1 MSDAHD
7 IQVLCAVFEVSRSG
21 FYGWRTGRKSAR
33 ALRDEALREQIVAIH
48 SRQRGVY
55 GSPRVTVELRAQG
68 EHVARKR
75 VARLMREHQLRGRQR
90 ARYRVRT
97 TDSAHDQP
105 IAPNRLLK
113 CSAPTRCNQVW
124 RADITYVPTDE
135 GWLYVAG
142 VLDQASRRLVGW
154 AMSDSLETNLPLAAL
169 RMALQQRR
177 PPPGLIHHSDRGC
190 QYASADYSRVLRQ
203 HGVVASMSRRANCY
217 DNATME
223 AFWSTLKNELVH
235 RRRFANRTEA
245 RIALFDYIEAFY
257 NRSRRH
263 SALGYLSPLDFES
276 RLT

>member
-33 ALRDEALREQIVAIH
+33 AQRDEALREQIVAIH
-48 SRQRGVY
+48 SRHRGVY

-75 VARLMREHQLRGRQR
+75 VARLMREHRLRGRQQG
-90 ARYRVRT
+90 RYRVRT

-113 CSAPTRCNQVW
+113 SSAPTRSNQVW

-142 VLDQASRRLVGW
+142 VLDQVSRRLVGW
-154 AMSDSLETNLPLAAL
+154 AMSDSLDTNLPLAAL

-245 RIALFDYIEAFY
+245 RTALFDYIEAFY

-276 RLT
+276 RFT